1 MHEYKMTSIN
11 SPRYPGID
19 IKKLRVCCIAHF
31 GSKKNLFSSHIK
43 SRGKAGYTGL
53 ISGPIIKSNEINHK
67 TTCLSSLM
75 QWSRKSNFKKKKVL
89 VQYLSLY
96 QIDLLLEAY
105 SEDRFTQFCTLRPRY
120 TLTAGTTMDFSIGRY
135 FINVDKEGYFP

>member
-1 MHEYKMTSIN
+1 MRGREDVCWSPTLTVILPVYLFFKENICYMVIYGLIFENVSSMWGTLSWYKCTIKMHEHKMTSIN

-31 GSKKNLFSSHIK
+31 RSKKNLFSSYIS

-67 TTCLSSLM
+67 TTCSSSLM
-75 QWSRKSNFKKKKVL
+75 QWSRKSNFSKKK
-89 VQYLSLY
+89 
-96 QIDLLLEAY
+96 
-105 SEDRFTQFCTLRPRY
+105 F
-120 TLTAGTTMDFSIGRY
+120 
-135 FINVDKEGYFP
+135 